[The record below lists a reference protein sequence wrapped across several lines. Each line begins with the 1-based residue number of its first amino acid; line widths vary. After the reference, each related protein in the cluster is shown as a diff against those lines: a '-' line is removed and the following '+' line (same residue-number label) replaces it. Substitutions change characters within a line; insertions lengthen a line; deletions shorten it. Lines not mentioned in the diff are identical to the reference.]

1 MPAGTELYKIL
12 EVTPDASE
20 ADLKKA
26 YRRLAVKYHPDKNQG
41 DAAAAEKF
49 KEISAA
55 YDVLQDPEKKK
66 IYDTYGEEGLKSHM
80 QGGDFSAADVFSRF
94 FGGDIFGG
102 GGGRQKG
109 RGPRKADDTVYK
121 LGVSL
126 KDLYNGRT
134 KKLKI
139 GRNIICAECEGK
151 GATKEGCVQNCK
163 GCKGTGTRVTLR
175 QLGPGM
181 IQQMQQ
187 VCPECQGKGET
198 IDPKFRCKKCNG
210 DKVCAEK
217 EIVEV
222 SIDKGMKSGQKVTI
236 YGKGEQQPGVQPGDL
251 IVILEEV
258 RESDD
263 KFQRQGQD
271 LIYQHKVTL
280 SEALTGYEFIITHL
294 DGRTL
299 VVRSQP
305 QEIVKPGDIRVIDN
319 EGMPRYKQP
328 FEKGRLFIK
337 FEVAFPAF
345 NDISKVQKQLGALLP
360 PKPRLPATLPAEH
373 EDVTLREFDPMDHE
387 SANGGRGRGGG
398 GHHMQDDDDDDE
410 QGGQQARCVHQ

>member
-12 EVTPDASE
+12 ELSPDAGE
-20 ADLKKA
+20 ADIKKA

-55 YDVLQDPEKKK
+55 YDVLSDPEKKK

-80 QGGDFSAADVFSRF
+80 AGGDFSAADVFSRF

-102 GGGRQKG
+102 GRQKG
-109 RGPRKADDTVYK
+109 RGPRKAEDTVYK
-121 LGVSL
+121 LGVTL

-139 GRNIICAECEGK
+139 GRNIICSECEGK
-151 GATKEGCVQNCK
+151 GATKDGSVQTCK
-163 GCKGTGTRVTLR
+163 GCKGTGTKVTLR

-187 VCPECQGKGET
+187 HCPDCQGKGEV

-210 DKVCAEK
+210 DKVVAEK

-222 SIDKGMKSGQKVTI
+222 SIDKGMKSGQRVTI

-258 RESDD
+258 REPDD
-263 KFQRQGQD
+263 KFTRQGQD
-271 LIYQHKVTL
+271 LIYPQQITL
-280 SEALTGYEFIITHL
+280 SEALTGYEFTITHL

-299 VVRSQP
+299 VVRSQA
-305 QEIVKPGDIRVIDN
+305 QEIVKPGDIRVIAN
-319 EGMPRYKQP
+319 EGFPRYKQP
-328 FEKGRLFIK
+328 FEKGNLFIK
-337 FEVAFPAF
+337 FEIVFPSF
-345 NDISKVQKQLGALLP
+345 NEITKVRKELETLLP
-360 PKPRLPATLPAEH
+360 PKRKLPAELPA
-373 EDVTLREFDPMDHE
+373 EAEEVVANEYDPMEQEH
-387 SANGGRGRGGG
+387 SHNGRGGRSAYA
-398 GHHMQDDDDDDE
+398 HDEDDDDE